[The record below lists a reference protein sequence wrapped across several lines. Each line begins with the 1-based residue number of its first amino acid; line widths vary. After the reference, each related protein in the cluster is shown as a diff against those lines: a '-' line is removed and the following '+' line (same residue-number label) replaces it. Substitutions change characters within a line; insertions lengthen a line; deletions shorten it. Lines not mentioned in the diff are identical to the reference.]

1 MASAL
6 KLRIQSDVKDAMRAR
21 DRQRLGALRL
31 ISAEIKQIEVDKRQD
46 LDDTGVLQV
55 LGKMLKQRH
64 DSLAQYQNAG
74 REDLAAQ
81 EAAEIQIINEY
92 LPPALEEA
100 ELATLIDA
108 ALAETAASSMRDMGK
123 VMGLLKTRVQGRA
136 DISAV
141 SQIVKQRL
149 GT

>member
-6 KLRIQSDVKDAMRAR
+6 KLRILSDVKDAMRAR

-81 EAAEIQIINEY
+81 EAA
-92 LPPALEEA
+92 
-100 ELATLIDA
+100 
-108 ALAETAASSMRDMGK
+108 
-123 VMGLLKTRVQGRA
+123 
-136 DISAV
+136 
-141 SQIVKQRL
+141 
-149 GT
+149 